1 MPDLKKLITLEALQ
15 AALPSWLKSSSK
27 PSYTADEISDTN
39 TTNKFVTSADKSTWN
54 AKGTYSK
61 PTGGI
66 PKSDLSQLVQNSL
79 DLADSALQSESDPTV
94 PSWAKQTNKPSYTQD
109 EVTDGTTYKRVT
121 STEKSTWNNK
131 QSALTTTQMSAVNSG
146 IDSTKVS
153 QISTNQT
160 NILYGLEKIG
170 TNLIKPRDDLPT
182 VVTALPEGLRV
193 QRSNTTSSFAYV
205 KCGTVYLESG
215 KKYALYDATYAPTTK
230 HHYFYVDCGGNGF
243 IELSTP
249 SLTATVQYGT
259 GRTTGTYDIYTR
271 IDANSTV
278 DTISTPIICLESV
291 WKQLEAYTPYGA
303 PNYDLTR
310 LQAEDRAALA
320 EEIDAGAKN
329 KIKYD
334 MAQLAALNPSWI
346 VSGSTIRPS
355 SDTHITFTLNSDMS
369 IRVQS
374 DGSNA
379 QAELCICTSNY
390 SSVKA
395 GTYVLSG
402 CPTGGDSSTTY
413 DLRLIEQSSPKKYNA
428 DVGLGKEITWSAQY
442 SYTCNI
448 MVRANQNIDITFKP
462 MVCTKSAWKVS
473 NKFVPY
479 RPDWDFVGKDAM
491 LSIQAKA
498 ANDTTF
504 TFDISEYKGTASNR
518 YRYGLLVGGYNA
530 SNPCLY
536 HVFLNANNEATLTA
550 VLPSGRTLTASTSGT
565 ALTITAS
572 DTMYGGLRLLWL
584 D

>member
-15 AALPSWLKSSSK
+15 AALPSWLKSSTK
-27 PSYTADEISDTN
+27 PSYTADEISTTN
-39 TTNKFVTSADKSTWN
+39 TTNKFVTSTEKNTWN

-61 PTGGI
+61 PSGGI
-66 PKSDLSQLVQNSL
+66 PKSDLSQLVQDSL
-79 DLADSALQSESDPTV
+79 DLANSALQSESDPTV

-121 STEKSTWNNK
+121 QTEKNAWSGK
-131 QSALTTTQMSAVNSG
+131 QNALTTTQMSAVNSG
-146 IDSTKVS
+146 INSTKVS

-310 LQAEDRAALA
+310 LEAEDRAALQC
-320 EEIDAGAKN
+320 DVKYAKVPVSTSYSLIGS
-329 KIKYD
+329 IKTKGNRVCRITVTQEY
-334 MAQLAALNPSWI
+334 ASVAPTGLILSKSNQ
-346 VSGSTIRPS
+346 S
-355 SDTHITFTLNSDMS
+355 SDFNTLTNRIAPPVETTTDDITLTISTL
-369 IRVQS
+369 
-374 DGSNA
+374 
-379 QAELCICTSNY
+379 CY
-390 SSVKA
+390 F
-395 GTYVLSG
+395 
-402 CPTGGDSSTTY
+402 TY
-413 DLRLIEQSSPKKYNA
+413 DRVVYI
-428 DVGLGKEITWSAQY
+428 W
-442 SYTCNI
+442 
-448 MVRANQNIDITFKP
+448 
-462 MVCTKSAWKVS
+462 
-473 NKFVPY
+473 
-479 RPDWDFVGKDAM
+479 
-491 LSIQAKA
+491 AKA
-498 ANDTTF
+498 
-504 TFDISEYKGTASNR
+504 K
-518 YRYGLLVGGYNA
+518 
-530 SNPCLY
+530 
-536 HVFLNANNEATLTA
+536 
-550 VLPSGRTLTASTSGT
+550 TASTNGNNFM
-565 ALTITAS
+565 ALCEHFGDIDGVTKS
-572 DTMYGGLRLLWL
+572 MS
-584 D
+584 